1 MENNQELKYV
11 PLNDWHEENGGKM
24 VPFAGYHM
32 PVRYSGDKEEHFT
45 VRNAVGLFDVS
56 HMGEFIIKG
65 SGALDLIQYV
75 FSNDASTLKKGEI
88 QYGCLPNENGGI
100 VDDLLVY
107 KEEDDR
113 YLLVVNASNI
123 QKDFDWIIKH
133 NSFDATVENVSEY
146 YSLFAL
152 QGPKAQ
158 EVLAELAGEEIKDLK
173 YYTFKHANIGSLKD
187 VFISATGYTGSGG
200 YELMIPNKDA
210 VELWEMLIKAGDSYG
225 IKPIGLG
232 ARDTLRLEKG
242 YCLYGND
249 IDDTTSPLEAGLGWV
264 TKLTKEMLAS
274 NWLKEQK
281 ANGVDRKLIG
291 FKMLKKGIPRSHYS
305 VLDKSEKV
313 IGEVTS
319 GTMSPSLSI
328 GLGLAYV
335 KKEES
340 KIGTEILIQ
349 VRKKMLKAI
358 IVKVPF
364 L

>member
-1 MENNQELKYV
+1 M
-11 PLNDWHEENGGKM
+11 
-24 VPFAGYHM
+24 
-32 PVRYSGDKEEHFT
+32 
-45 VRNAVGLFDVS
+45 
-56 HMGEFIIKG
+56 
-65 SGALDLIQYV
+65 
-75 FSNDASTLKKGEI
+75 FSNDASTLNKGEI
-88 QYGCLPNENGGI
+88 QYGCLPNESGGI

-107 KEEDDR
+107 KEEDNH
-113 YLLVVNASNI
+113 YILVVNASNI
-123 QKDFDWIIKH
+123 QKDYDWIIRH
-133 NSFDATVENVSEY
+133 NSFDATVENVSND

-158 EVLAELAGEEIKDLK
+158 DILNELAGEKIKNLK
-173 YYTFKHANIGSLKD
+173 YYTFKYANIGSLKD

-200 YELMIPNKDA
+200 YELMIPNKNA
-210 VELWEMLIKAGDSYG
+210 VELWELLMEVGESFG

-249 IDDTTSPLEAGLGWV
+249 IDDKTSPLEAGLGWV
-264 TKLTKEMLAS
+264 TKFTKETLASSWLTK
-274 NWLKEQK
+274 QK
-281 ANGVDRKLIG
+281 KQGVDRKLVG
-291 FKMLKKGIPRSHYS
+291 FKMLEKGIPRSHYN
-305 VLDKSEKV
+305 VLNKSDDI

-319 GTMSPSLSI
+319 GTMSPSLNV